1 MLETTK
7 EVDYG
12 KNRKAREREFF
23 RYFKKIES
31 AVMSGS
37 VSASYEDGSNYSH
50 DGFNVAVRV
59 YERYSYTGR
68 NRVSLTLTLA
78 GRDGDYFL
86 SAITS
91 GGSQA
96 VFFKFNRWGENAF
109 LDTIRDVIDEL

>member
-1 MLETTK
+1 M
-7 EVDYG
+7 DYG

-59 YERYSYTGR
+59 YER
-68 NRVSLTLTLA
+68 
-78 GRDGDYFL
+78 
-86 SAITS
+86 
-91 GGSQA
+91 
-96 VFFKFNRWGENAF
+96 
-109 LDTIRDVIDEL
+109 

>member
-1 MLETTK
+1 MAKIEKRVKGNIFDIL
-7 EVDYG
+7 
-12 KNRKAREREFF
+12 
-23 RYFKKIES
+23 KKIES

-96 VFFKFNRWGENAF
+96 VFFKINRWGENAF